1 MTELPD
7 KPMLGSMLCVVGG
20 SLLLVAVGCW
30 LLETPT
36 APAWTAIGGLLSLAG
51 LIAAG
56 QPRRER

>member
-1 MTELPD
+1 MP
-7 KPMLGSMLCVVGG
+7 GSLLCVVGG
-20 SLLLVAVGCW
+20 SLLFVAVGCW

-51 LIAAG
+51 VIAA